1 LIKNKTMKKLIL
13 LACLFFITMSLIAQP
28 EGRKGMKDKI
38 RTLKIEFITEK
49 LDLSSVEAEKFWPI
63 YNVFDKAYM
72 ELRHEKLKGLKDNLK
87 KEINEISEVAAL
99 SKLNEMTA
107 IEDELVQLKQS
118 FRTQLEGIISNKKI
132 LLLKIAED
140 GFNRRMMDK
149 LKRRSKEQKR
159 Q

>member
-1 LIKNKTMKKLIL
+1 
-13 LACLFFITMSLIAQP
+13 
-28 EGRKGMKDKI
+28 
-38 RTLKIEFITEK
+38 
-49 LDLSSVEAEKFWPI
+49 
-63 YNVFDKAYM
+63 M

-87 KEINEISEVAAL
+87 KEINEISEAAAL

>member
-1 LIKNKTMKKLIL
+1 MTI
-13 LACLFFITMSLIAQP
+13 IAQP

-87 KEINEISEVAAL
+87 KEINEI
-99 SKLNEMTA
+99 
-107 IEDELVQLKQS
+107 
-118 FRTQLEGIISNKKI
+118 
-132 LLLKIAED
+132 
-140 GFNRRMMDK
+140 
-149 LKRRSKEQKR
+149 
-159 Q
+159 

>member
-1 LIKNKTMKKLIL
+1 MKKLIL
-13 LACLFFITMSLIAQP
+13 LACLFFTTMTIIAQP

-87 KEINEISEVAAL
+87 KEINVISEAEAL

-107 IEDELVQLKQS
+107 IEDELVQLKRS
-118 FRTQLEGIISNKKI
+118 FRTKLEGVISNKKI

-140 GFNRRMMDK
+140 GFNRRMMEK

>member
-1 LIKNKTMKKLIL
+1 MKKLIL
-13 LACLFFITMSLIAQP
+13 LSCLFFTTLNLMAQP
-28 EGRKGMKDKI
+28 HGRKGMKDKI
-38 RTLKIEFITEK
+38 RTLKVEFITEK
-49 LDLSSVEAEKFWPI
+49 LDLSSGEAEKFWPI
-63 YNVFDKAYM
+63 YNAFDKAYM

-87 KEINEISEVAAL
+87 KEINVISEAEAL

-107 IEDELVQLKQS
+107 IEDELVQLKRS
-118 FRTQLEGIISNKKI
+118 FRTKLEGVISNKKI

-140 GFNRRMMDK
+140 GFNRRMMEK